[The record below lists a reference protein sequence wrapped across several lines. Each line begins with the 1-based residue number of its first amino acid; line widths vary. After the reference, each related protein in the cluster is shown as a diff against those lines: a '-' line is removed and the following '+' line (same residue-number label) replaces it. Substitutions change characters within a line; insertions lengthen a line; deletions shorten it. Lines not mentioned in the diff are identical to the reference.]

1 MSKNLRVVGAATA
14 TLVIISLIF
23 ASPLGVSA
31 QSHVVR
37 YKNCKRFQEAY
48 RETLFAKDDRSRT
61 KYIRYQIDNF
71 YEPEKTV
78 VDRKFYARNRHLDR
92 DRDGVI
98 CEDYVNEDYEWAKRF
113 GKFACLIVG
122 DC

>member
-92 DRDGVI
+92 DRDHHGHLRDHPDFLAPLRLEPAWPPEV
-98 CEDYVNEDYEWAKRF
+98 R
-113 GKFACLIVG
+113 
-122 DC
+122 